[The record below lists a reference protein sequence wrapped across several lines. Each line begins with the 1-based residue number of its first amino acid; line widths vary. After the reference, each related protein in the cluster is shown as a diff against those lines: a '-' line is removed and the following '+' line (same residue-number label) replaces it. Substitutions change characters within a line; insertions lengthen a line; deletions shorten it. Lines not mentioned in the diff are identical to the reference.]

1 MIPLVD
7 LSAQHAALAGELRAA
22 FEAVLES
29 ERFILGEAVER
40 FESGIASYVGVRHA
54 VGVSSG
60 SDALLCTLMALEVR
74 PGDEVIT
81 TPFSFFAT
89 VGAILRLGAR
99 PRFVDIDAGTFNM
112 DLAELEAAIGP
123 RTRAIV
129 PVHLFGQTVRLSSLL
144 EIAGRHGV
152 PVVEDAAQALGAAWQ
167 GKRAGAWGTLG
178 CFSFFPSK
186 PLGGFGDG
194 GMIVTNDDDL
204 AARCRALRAHG
215 APRRGEHEWV
225 GGNFRLDALQAALL
239 SVKLPHLDHYL
250 SARAG
255 HAAAYDAELAGLDG
269 VALPA
274 VASGAAPAWA
284 HYTLRVARRDEFRTF
299 LKERDVATAVYYDR
313 PLYAQP
319 ALAPLGMRQGACPR
333 AEAAAAEVV
342 SIPLYPELSGIER
355 AEVVAAVR
363 DFATSSRRA

>member
-7 LSAQHAALAGELRAA
+7 LTAQHAALSDELRARFDA
-22 FEAVLES
+22 ALAS
-29 ERFILGEAVER
+29 NHFILGEAVER
-40 FESGIASYVGVRHA
+40 FESGIADYVGVQHA
-54 VGVSSG
+54 IGVSSG
-60 SDALLCTLMALEVR
+60 SDALLCALMALEVR

-89 VGAILRLGAR
+89 AGAILRLGAR
-99 PRFVDIDAGTFNM
+99 PRFVDIDAATFNM
-112 DLAELEAAIGP
+112 DIGEVEAAIGP

-129 PVHLFGQTVRLSSLL
+129 PVHVFGQTVRMDPLL
-144 EIAGRHGV
+144 DIARRRGV
-152 PVVEDAAQALGAAWQ
+152 PVIEDAAQALGAAWQ
-167 GKRAGAWGTLG
+167 GKRAGAWGTLA

-194 GMIVTNDDDL
+194 GMIVTNDDEL

-215 APRRGEHEWV
+215 APRRGEHQWV

-269 VALPA
+269 ITLPQ

-284 HYTLRVARRDEFRTF
+284 HYTLRATRRDDLRTF
-299 LKERDVATAVYYDR
+299 LKEREIAAAVYYDR
-313 PLYAQP
+313 PLYEQP
-319 ALAPLGMRQGACPR
+319 ALAPLGMRAGACPR
-333 AEAAAAEVV
+333 AEAVAREVV
-342 SIPLYPELSGIER
+342 SIPLYPELTGSER

-363 DFATSSRRA
+363 DFAAG

>member
-7 LSAQHAALAGELRAA
+7 LSPQHAALVDRLRDA
-22 FEAVLES
+22 FDAVLAS
-29 ERFILGEAVER
+29 GQFILGEAVER
-40 FESGIASYVGVRHA
+40 FEADIAGYVGVRHA
-54 VGVSSG
+54 IGVSSG
-60 SDALLCTLMALEVR
+60 SDALLCSLMALEVR

-89 VGAILRLGAR
+89 AGAILRLGAR
-99 PRFVDIDAGTFNM
+99 PRFVDIDARTFNL
-112 DLAELEAAIGP
+112 DVGEVEAAIGP
-123 RTRAIV
+123 RTRAIM
-129 PVHLFGQTVRLSSLL
+129 PVHLFGQMVRMDALT
-144 EIAGRHGV
+144 EIASRRGV

-194 GMIVTNDDDL
+194 GMIVTDDDEL

-215 APRRGEHEWV
+215 APRRGEHQWV

-250 SARAG
+250 AARAG
-255 HAAAYDAELAGLDG
+255 HAAAYDTELAGLDDITLPL
-269 VALPA
+269 VAPR
-274 VASGAAPAWA
+274 AAPAWA
-284 HYTLRVARRDEFRTF
+284 HYTLRSPRRDELRDF
-299 LKERDVATAVYYDR
+299 LTEREVASAVYYDR

-319 ALAPLGMRQGACPR
+319 ALAPLGMRPGACPR
-333 AEAAAAEVV
+333 AEAAAAEVL
-342 SIPLYPELSGIER
+342 SIPLFPELSEVER
-355 AEVVAAVR
+355 RQVVGAVR
-363 DFATSSRRA
+363 EFAAG

>member
-7 LSAQHAALAGELRAA
+7 LSAQHAALADELRAA
-22 FEAVLES
+22 FDAVLVS
-29 ERFILGEAVER
+29 EQFILGEAVAR
-40 FESGIASYVGVRHA
+40 FEAEIAAYVGVRHA
-54 VGVSSG
+54 IGVSSG
-60 SDALLCTLMALEVR
+60 SDALLCALMALEVR

-89 VGAILRLGAR
+89 AGAILRLGAR
-99 PRFVDIDAGTFNM
+99 PRFVDIDAATFNL
-112 DLAELEAAIGP
+112 DIAEVESAIGP

-129 PVHLFGQTVRLSSLL
+129 PVHLFGQTVRMDALMGV
-144 EIAGRHGV
+144 AGRHGV

-194 GMIVTNDDDL
+194 GMVVTDDDEL

-215 APRRGEHEWV
+215 APRRGEHQYV
-225 GGNFRLDALQAALL
+225 GGNFRLDALQSALL

-250 SARAG
+250 AARAG
-255 HAAAYDAELAGLDG
+255 HAAAYAAELAGLDG
-269 VALPA
+269 ITPPEVA
-274 VASGAAPAWA
+274 AAATPAWA
-284 HYTLRVARRDEFRTF
+284 HYTLRCPRRDELRQF
-299 LKERDVATAVYYDR
+299 LKEADIASAVYYDR

-319 ALAPLGMRQGACPR
+319 ALAPLGMRAGACPR
-333 AEAAAAEVV
+333 AEAAATEVV
-342 SIPLYPELSGIER
+342 SIPLYPELSEVER
-355 AEVVAAVR
+355 RQVVSAVR
-363 DFATSSRRA
+363 QFAGA